1 MSEAIRNLALLVWA
15 VCAINNNNTAHANM
29 VVIGEEAPADG
40 EVMVYGAAK
49 NASGKTDEVLVEQPS
64 ANENPLGNP
73 IVAPDDVAASVS
85 AESVSPVAPVAE
97 PAPDTSPRIEET
109 LPQIRQYLLKRR
121 RKSTG
126 KFKIRC
132 MNPAGAFMMFNLIR
146 QAILR
151 KSKSQILIRRL
162 ILIRL
167 IN

>member
-29 VVIGEEAPADG
+29 VVIWEEAPADG

-97 PAPDTSPRIEET
+97 PALRRVSKKRCRK
-109 LPQIRQYLLKRR
+109 IRQYLLKRR

>member
-15 VCAINNNNTAHANM
+15 VCAINNTAHANM

-73 IVAPDDVAASVS
+73 IVAPDDVAT
-85 AESVSPVAPVAE
+85 VAV

-109 LPQIRQYLLKRR
+109 LPQ
-121 RKSTG
+121 
-126 KFKIRC
+126 
-132 MNPAGAFMMFNLIR
+132 NPAVSSETPQEVNG
-146 QAILR
+146 
-151 KSKSQILIRRL
+151 QIQDTLYESGGHIYDVQSYPASD
-162 ILIRL
+162 IKKIEEPN
-167 IN
+167 INPTINTYPSY

>member
-73 IVAPDDVAASVS
+73 IVAPDDVATPVS

-109 LPQIRQYLLKRR
+109 LPQ
-121 RKSTG
+121 
-126 KFKIRC
+126 
-132 MNPAGAFMMFNLIR
+132 NPAVSSETPQEVNG
-146 QAILR
+146 
-151 KSKSQILIRRL
+151 QIQDTLYESGGRIYDVQSYPASD
-162 ILIRL
+162 IKKIEEPN
-167 IN
+167 INPTINTYPSY